1 MLSEEPQKA
10 KLLAEAFNRSL
21 ADMDKFFNQYIEI
34 PGDEYIV
41 GAEHPKKGETRQ
53 YKVSLSPF
61 FMGKFP
67 VTNALFEVF
76 VENTGYITTA
86 EKLGFGI
93 VYAGRCQTI
102 IDQLTGQNKQ
112 MWRPDITSKT
122 VEGAC
127 WFQPNGPGST
137 IHNKRNHPV
146 VQVSAHDAL
155 AFSAWTGKRL
165 PSEEEWEAATRT
177 VDANRFPWG
186 NDLQPEACNFELS
199 SIGDTTPVDAY
210 PDFENHAGVADALG
224 NVLEWVFCRN
234 ADAAKKEV
242 TTYAAKGGSWISD
255 NQPCLYSRLH
265 LEPETHSNIM
275 GFRCVAN

>member
-1 MLSEEPQKA
+1 
-10 KLLAEAFNRSL
+10 
-21 ADMDKFFNQYIEI
+21 
-34 PGDEYIV
+34 
-41 GAEHPKKGETRQ
+41 
-53 YKVSLSPF
+53 
-61 FMGKFP
+61 

-86 EKLGFGI
+86 EKLGFGT

-102 IDQLTGQNKQ
+102 IDPNTGQNKQ
-112 MWRPDITSKT
+112 IWRPDISSKT

-127 WFQPNGPGST
+127 WYQPAGPGST

-177 VDANRFPWG
+177 VRGNIFPWG
-186 NDLQPEACNFELS
+186 NDMQPKACNFEES
-199 SIGDTTPVDAY
+199 GIGDTTPVDNY
-210 PDFENHAGVADALG
+210 TDFQNDAGIADALG
-224 NVLEWVFCRN
+224 NVLEWVICSSRDKGT
-234 ADAAKKEV
+234 ADHSLAYV
-242 TTYAAKGGSWISD
+242 VKGGSWISD
-255 NQPCLYSRLH
+255 NQPCLYSRLQMA
-265 LEPETHSNIM
+265 PEMHSNIM